1 MSIYIDIL
9 FFFKVICKIIE
20 YFKSKLKIS
29 VGIDCPTYHKYK
41 YEHAG
46 HSLEWSEKPTHS

>member
-29 VGIDCPTYHKYK
+29 VAIDCPTYHKYK